1 MGRNN
6 KSYYKDLKQQIT
18 DRYTGML
25 AIGESKKEA
34 ILKGTDKDKIFSY
47 STYHSYK
54 KHAFYFADYLKQTHP
69 ECTTLSKADK
79 YVKEWLE
86 KRSEQVNS
94 KGEKLSAWTIQLEAK
109 AMGKLFG
116 IEPGDKNYFE
126 APKRERQDIKRSRGD
141 TERDRHFSEKNND
154 EFVKFCKGTGCR
166 RNIMEKLQGKDL
178 ISREEMEKKV
188 EDYDKKADITDK
200 ERKDRDN
207 LKDALKQFPDQTD
220 FLHHRTDKGGRD
232 RYAPI
237 IGPDKEK
244 IIERMKETAPDD
256 KVWKHVPGNADIHSY
271 RGEYATQIYKGYAR
285 QIKDIPHVI
294 TEKDRKVQKEVYT
307 CRKDEKGKKL
317 DKVAMEKASKAL
329 GHNRLE
335 IVANNYL
342 RGI

>member
-1 MGRNN
+1 MGRRD
-6 KSYYKDLKQQIT
+6 KSYHKDLKQQIT
-18 DRYTGML
+18 ERFTGML

-34 ILKGTDKDKIFSY
+34 IQNGSDKDKIFSY
-47 STYHSYK
+47 NTYHSYR
-54 KHAFYFADYLKQTHP
+54 KHANYFANYIKEAHP
-69 ECTTLSKADK
+69 ECTTLDKAER
-79 YVKEWLE
+79 YATEWLQ

-109 AMGKLFG
+109 ALGKLFG

-126 APKRERQDIKRSRGD
+126 APKRERQDIKRSRSD
-141 TERDRHFSEKNND
+141 VARDRHFSEKNNA

-178 ISREEMEKKV
+178 ISKEEMEKRV
-188 EDYDKKADITDK
+188 EIYDRKAVLTEK
-200 ERKDRDN
+200 ECIDRDN

-237 IGPDKEK
+237 VGPDKER

-271 RGEYATQIYKGYAR
+271 RGDYATRIYKSYAR
-285 QIKDIPHVI
+285 PIKEIPHEI
-294 TEKDRKVQKEVYT
+294 TEKGRKVQTEVYT